1 MVVELIKALLIGI
14 IASAPPGPVSLL
26 VMQKTFC
33 NGRKAGFSAGVG
45 SAFIDTFYAVASLFA
60 FMVIGDFFSRNKS
73 WILVIGGLL
82 VACVGYSM
90 FKRKPI
96 AAVKVAET
104 SSAKA
109 IQYALQAAG
118 CALANP
124 GALAYMFALVA
135 LFRLDV
141 SEASSPM
148 WLIVA
153 FVFLGA
159 LTWWFSLAYAADKMR
174 NNFKI
179 QTLNRVNKA
188 AGLVVIGFGVVL
200 IVRGLI
206 MMF

>member
-73 WILVIGGLL
+73 WILIIGGLL

-96 AAVKVAET
+96 TAVKVAET

-153 FVFLGA
+153 FVFIGA

-174 NNFKI
+174 NNFKV

-200 IVRGLI
+200 IVRGII

>member
-96 AAVKVAET
+96 TAVKIAET

-200 IVRGLI
+200 IVRGII

>member
-1 MVVELIKALLIGI
+1 MVVEFIKALLIGI

-96 AAVKVAET
+96 TAVKVAET

-200 IVRGLI
+200 IVRGII

>member
-73 WILVIGGLL
+73 WILIIGGLL
-82 VACVGYSM
+82 VACVGFSM

-96 AAVKVAET
+96 TAVKVAET

-200 IVRGLI
+200 IVRGII

>member
-200 IVRGLI
+200 IVRGII

>member
-96 AAVKVAET
+96 TAVKVAET

-153 FVFLGA
+153 FVFIGA

-174 NNFKI
+174 NNFKV

-200 IVRGLI
+200 IVRGII

>member
-73 WILVIGGLL
+73 WILIIGGLL

-96 AAVKVAET
+96 TAVKVAET

-200 IVRGLI
+200 IVRGII

>member
-1 MVVELIKALLIGI
+1 MVVEFIKALLIGI

-26 VMQKTFC
+26 VVQKTFC

-96 AAVKVAET
+96 TAVKVAET

-153 FVFLGA
+153 FVFIGA

-174 NNFKI
+174 NNFKV

-200 IVRGLI
+200 IVRGII

>member
-96 AAVKVAET
+96 TAVKVAET

-200 IVRGLI
+200 IVRGII

>member
-73 WILVIGGLL
+73 WILIIGGLL

-96 AAVKVAET
+96 TAVKVAET

-174 NNFKI
+174 NNFKV

-200 IVRGLI
+200 IVRGII

>member
-14 IASAPPGPVSLL
+14 IASTPPGPVSLL
-26 VMQKTFC
+26 VVQKTFC

-73 WILVIGGLL
+73 WILIIGGLL

-96 AAVKVAET
+96 TAVKVAET

-200 IVRGLI
+200 IVRGII